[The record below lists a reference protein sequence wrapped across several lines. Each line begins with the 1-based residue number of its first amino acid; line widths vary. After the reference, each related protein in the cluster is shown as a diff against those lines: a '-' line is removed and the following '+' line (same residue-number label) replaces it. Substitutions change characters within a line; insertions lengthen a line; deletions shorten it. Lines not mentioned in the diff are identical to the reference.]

1 VFWLRAITR
10 SVTFANTGFGKSM
23 LDAPV
28 QPDKPEHKNRPN
40 DIFHHHLIRGRNNII
55 KAKSDMQA
63 LVNFTVILEHRY

>member
-1 VFWLRAITR
+1 
-10 SVTFANTGFGKSM
+10 M

-63 LVNFTVILEHRY
+63 LVNFTVIPEHEY

>member
-1 VFWLRAITR
+1 
-10 SVTFANTGFGKSM
+10 M

-63 LVNFTVILEHRY
+63 LVNFTVIPLIRASAAPKFSAKP